1 MKTLLANNGA
11 HARNKSVNYH
21 PIKIFLIKKTSHC
34 QCFLLP
40 TSVVWLKNKNG
51 LFSVNAN
58 SGL

>member
-11 HARNKSVNYH
+11 HARNKRVNYH

-40 TSVVWLKNKNG
+40 NQCG
-51 LFSVNAN
+51 LVKE
-58 SGL
+58 